1 MHVKDSLAQ
10 VKDTDTLRI
19 FWINVRENKSTNA
32 NHGGD
37 TDESTPLLCNS
48 PILSK
53 ISKICTAIVNKR
65 DIDLILKPK

>member
-37 TDESTPLLCNS
+37 TDESTPLL
-48 PILSK
+48 
-53 ISKICTAIVNKR
+53 
-65 DIDLILKPK
+65 